1 MKLTALKNIGLQIA
15 GVALSIA
22 AANSGGLTG
31 WQKVAAA
38 AAISGAQAALGR
50 KAHTV
55 NPDGSPA
62 TEPYTRPTRRR
73 RKEQ

>member
-22 AANSGGLTG
+22 AAQSVSLSG

-38 AAISGAQAALGR
+38 AAISGAQAAIGR
-50 KAHTV
+50 KAHEV

-62 TEPYTRPTRRR
+62 TEPYQRPQRR
-73 RKEQ
+73 RKKQK